1 MRDAIRGSLKKV
13 FRGFHSWTAAIVATL
28 CFGLL
33 SLPALAAYVSQGYT
47 TKSSIPAGSIVAVTR
62 DDQTVVELASLG
74 SENPIVGV
82 VSTVNQGVVSVN
94 PNSSNTQVISSGT
107 AKILASDINGKIN
120 PGDSLTLSPIDGV
133 AMKAT
138 ASGSLVGV
146 ARDSS
151 DQLENRVSRQM
162 TDNTGKIQSYNIGL
176 LNSDVQLGQFQPT
189 ASQNGS
195 NVVTGLQALSSNLAG
210 KKLTPVRAAAAFA
223 LVIIATVAAMVVL
236 FSAVTSSIRSIG
248 RNPLAKHAVLRSL
261 GQVILAVVIIIF
273 AAFAGVYI
281 IIGV

>member
-1 MRDAIRGSLKKV
+1 MTDAFRGSLKTV
-13 FRGFHSWTAAIVATL
+13 HRGFHSWMAAIVASF

-33 SLPALAAYVSQGYT
+33 SLPAVAAYVSQGFT
-47 TKSSIPAGSIVAVTR
+47 TTSPIPAGSIVAVSKA
-62 DDQTVVELASLG
+62 DQTVVELVSL
-74 SENPIVGV
+74 SSNNPIVGV
-82 VSTVNQGVVSVN
+82 VSTVTQGVVSVN
-94 PNSSNTQVISSGT
+94 PNTSNVQVVSNGT
-107 AKILASDINGKIN
+107 AKILASDVNGTIN

-151 DQLENRVSRQM
+151 DQLENRVSRQL
-162 TDNTGKIQSYNIGL
+162 TDNTGAIHSYNIGL

-189 ASQNGS
+189 AAQGGS

-210 KKLTPVRAAAAFA
+210 KKLTPIRAVAAFA
-223 LVIIATVAAMVVL
+223 LVVIATVAAMVVL

-261 GQVILAVVIIIF
+261 GQVIFAVVIIIF
-273 AAFAGVYI
+273 AAFAGVYV

>member
-1 MRDAIRGSLKKV
+1 MV
-13 FRGFHSWTAAIVATL
+13 AIVATL

-62 DDQTVVELASLG
+62 NDQTVVETASLS

-94 PNSSNTQVISSGT
+94 PGSSNTQVISSGT

-120 PGDSLTLSPIDGV
+120 PGDSLTLSPINGV

-162 TDNTGKIQSYNIGL
+162 TDNTGKIQSYSIGL

-189 ASQNGS
+189 ASQSGS

-223 LVIIATVAAMVVL
+223 LVVIATVAAMVVL
-236 FSAVTSSIRSIG
+236 YSAVTSSIRSIG